1 MKEVSDMD
9 INEVRQELLLLKEQ
23 CSDFDKLI
31 AEKGVF
37 NVLMQAQYGVL
48 PPKEFIEICEAF
60 VYLSKSN

>member
-1 MKEVSDMD
+1 MDNKE
-9 INEVRQELLLLKEQ
+9 IRQELLLLKEQ

-37 NVLMQAQYGVL
+37 NVLIQAQYGVL
-48 PPKEFIEICEAF
+48 PPKKFIEICEAF

>member
-1 MKEVSDMD
+1 M
-9 INEVRQELLLLKEQ
+9 IRQESLLLKKQ

-37 NVLMQAQYGVL
+37 NVLMQAQYGAL
-48 PPKEFIEICEAF
+48 PPKDFIEICEAF

>member
-1 MKEVSDMD
+1 MENKEVL
-9 INEVRQELLLLKEQ
+9 QEFLRLKEQ
-23 CSDFDKLI
+23 CSNFDELI

-37 NVLMQAQYGVL
+37 NVLMQAQYGTL

>member
-1 MKEVSDMD
+1 MANKE
-9 INEVRQELLLLKEQ
+9 IRQESLLLKKQ

-37 NVLMQAQYGVL
+37 NVLMQAQYGAL
-48 PPKEFIEICEAF
+48 PPKDFIEICEAF